1 MTKKRKTFTAAEK
14 AKIALEAI
22 RGELT
27 LAQISSKYDVHA
39 TQINNWK
46 KQALKQL
53 PEAFTNQAKQV
64 QVDHESELQLL
75 YEQIGRLKIE
85 NDFLKKKCDVFT

>member
-22 RGELT
+22 RGEMT

-53 PEAFTNQAKQV
+53 PEAFSNQAKQV
-64 QVDHESELQLL
+64 QVDHESELKVL

-85 NDFLKKKCDVFT
+85 NEYLKKKCDVFA